1 MANANKEEQ
10 VEFDLDKKVVV
21 KNIAGWTVT
30 FRRLCDIGDV
40 IITAEGSVKLSRN
53 EIISQIQNGQTLF
66 TGRNGDGSHPTLFID
81 DAATRLEVGFDKE
94 DGTKQI
100 VFSDDV
106 ITKLFAVKNIET
118 FKKNFKEAIKTRA
131 EKHAAM
137 KAIQRLGLNDYA
149 KIRFAEDY
157 TGFRV

>member
-1 MANANKEEQ
+1 MANINKEEHI
-10 VEFDLDKKVVV
+10 ELDLDKKVTV
-21 KNIAGWTVT
+21 KNIAGWSVT

-40 IITAEGSVKLSRN
+40 IITADGSIKLSRN

-81 DAATRLEVGFDKE
+81 DEETRLEVGFDKE
-94 DGTKQI
+94 DGTKQV

-106 ITKLFAVKNIET
+106 ITKLFALKNIET
-118 FKKNFKEAIKTRA
+118 FKKNFRKAIKTRA
-131 EKHAAM
+131 EKHAAI
-137 KAIQRLGLNDYA
+137 KAIKKLSLNDYA
-149 KIRFAEDY
+149 KIRFVEDY